1 MGEYD
6 GDYGTVLINNGN
18 GNFSSN
24 LLNGVVIK
32 GESRHV
38 RKINAGGK
46 EAFIF
51 CRNNDSL
58 KVIIFSDTR
67 IGH

>member
-1 MGEYD
+1 MGGYD
-6 GDYGTVLINNGN
+6 ADYGTVLINNGN
-18 GNFSSN
+18 GNFSSS

-32 GESRHV
+32 GESRAVV

-58 KVIIFSDTR
+58 KVIDLSR
-67 IGH
+67 AK

>member
-18 GNFSSN
+18 GNFSSSLIN
-24 LLNGVVIK
+24 DFVIK

-38 RKINAGGK
+38 RKLNVGGK

-58 KVIIFSDTR
+58 KIISWSGLNR
-67 IGH
+67 